1 MALTLRRGSARRAGV
16 LLRAWLH
23 AGPGG
28 GPACAA
34 AVVVDWQR
42 GVLEVRARH
51 PCQEIRG
58 VS

>member
-1 MALTLRRGSARRAGV
+1 MAVTLRRGSARRVGV

-23 AGPGG
+23 QGPGG

-51 PCQEIRG
+51 NFQ
-58 VS
+58 